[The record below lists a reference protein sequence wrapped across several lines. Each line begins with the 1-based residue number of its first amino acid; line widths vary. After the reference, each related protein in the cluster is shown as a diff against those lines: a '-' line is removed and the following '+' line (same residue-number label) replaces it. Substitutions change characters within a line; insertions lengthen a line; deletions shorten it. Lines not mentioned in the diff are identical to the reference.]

1 MKGINKSFFV
11 ILVFFLC
18 CFQAGSQDLTETY
31 FKNPTREISII
42 IAPEGYYPKHIPV
55 FTNEKIKIYLTST
68 LPGHL
73 STCLMVPEKSLFM
86 SVTKGKIS
94 EGLVSFKKD
103 GVYKFYCPTG
113 KIEGKFIVYRKGLK
127 KEVRANI
134 GGKSYKKEWLP
145 REK

>member
-1 MKGINKSFFV
+1 MFLV
-11 ILVFFLC
+11 ILGVLL
-18 CFQAGSQDLTETY
+18 GSSLVKANTLTETY
-31 FKNPTREISII
+31 FKNPTREIFI

-55 FTNEKIKIYLTST
+55 FINEKIKIYLTST

-86 SVTKGKIS
+86 SVQKGKIS
-94 EGLVSFKKD
+94 EGVISFKQD

-134 GGKSYKKEWLP
+134 GGKSFKEEWIP
-145 REK
+145 KEK

>member
-1 MKGINKSFFV
+1 MKRINKSFF
-11 ILVFFLC
+11 IALVVFLWS
-18 CFQAGSQDLTETY
+18 FHVKSEGLTETY

-73 STCLMVPEKSLFM
+73 NTCLMVPEKSLFM

-94 EGLVSFKKD
+94 EGTISFKKD

-134 GGKSYKKEWLP
+134 GGKSYKKEWMP

>member
-1 MKGINKSFFV
+1 MKGINKSFL
-11 ILVFFLC
+11 IALALSLWVFC
-18 CFQAGSQDLTETY
+18 VKAGSLTETY

-68 LPGHL
+68 LPSHL
-73 STCLMVPEKSLFM
+73 NTCLMVPEKSLFM
-86 SVTKGKIS
+86 SVSKGKIS
-94 EGLVSFKKD
+94 EGSISFKKD

-127 KEVRANI
+127 KEVRANT
-134 GGKSYKKEWLP
+134 GGKSYKKEWIP

>member
-1 MKGINKSFFV
+1 MERINKSSLV
-11 ILVFFLC
+11 ILAFFLW
-18 CFQAGSQDLTETY
+18 CFQADSQSLTETY
-31 FKNPTREISII
+31 FKKPMREISII
-42 IAPEGYYPKHIPV
+42 IAPEGYYPKHIPA

-68 LPGHL
+68 LPDHL

-94 EGLVSFKKD
+94 EGFISFKKD

-134 GGKSYKKEWLP
+134 GGKSYKKEWVP

>member
-1 MKGINKSFFV
+1 MKRINKSFFFV
-11 ILVFFLC
+11 IGVVLW
-18 CFQAGSQDLTETY
+18 CFQAESQSLTETY
-31 FKNPTREISII
+31 FKKPAREISII

-94 EGLVSFKKD
+94 EGTISFKKD

-134 GGKSYKKEWLP
+134 GGKSYKKEWMP